1 MRIIYESSY
10 HGRSERI
17 IHPLK
22 LLYKSKE
29 WYVKAFCTP
38 KEEFRIFKLNRV
50 VVWEMLEDRFEP
62 VPFPEWQED
71 TPIPPDTIVLRFP
84 KKVAYRV
91 YDEFDQSQVECLE
104 DGELQVSVQMHVDDW
119 MIGYLL
125 SFGTQVEIVE
135 PLYLRDM
142 VAEKAKEIYLKN
154 KT

>member
-1 MRIIYESSY
+1 M
-10 HGRSERI
+10 
-17 IHPLK
+17 
-22 LLYKSKE
+22 
-29 WYVKAFCTP
+29 
-38 KEEFRIFKLNRV
+38 
-50 VVWEMLEDRFEP
+50 
-62 VPFPEWQED
+62 
-71 TPIPPDTIVLRFP
+71 
-84 KKVAYRV
+84 